1 MRKNTLLR
9 NEKGIAL
16 ITVVMIFLVL
26 VIMLGGAMFAAVVNQ
41 QNAILA
47 NEHTESYYVAES
59 GINLRIAQLEDFL
72 LNPDLYVGFDPKITT
87 MQAYL
92 GEIADDL
99 NESNII
105 TLGNGNTANVF
116 VTGPIEN
123 PDLLGAYVY
132 KIRSV
137 GTVDDVSRTLEVEL
151 ILYMTY
157 GNDSPMDK
165 AIISRGSIV
174 MYQGNGIIRGGVF
187 TNGEGLPILYQGKTV
202 TGPILELGDVDNYK
216 NDKDLPYD
224 QWTYLKNGDG
234 ICDNI
239 AGMAWP
245 VEFPPTIL
253 DLHKNQT
260 GPGTCLD
267 NALQTN
273 EPLRR
278 FPPVVTPAFPK
289 ILKTVEMGA
298 DGVITLPDLRKE
310 PTSYDGYFIDTLN
323 ISSNVTIKLGSFG
336 YSTQLKRLVVGKIN
350 TTSQGKLTIEGTG
363 RLMLMRSMTIANT
376 PSNSLQWNA
385 NVYVQG
391 NNPAKFILV
400 LDTPGA
406 AIPSTNAAGSVNTGS
421 DDPTFNPLFSFAN
434 GVIFT
439 GSILSENVDY
449 ALTNVTFKGYLIT
462 NGGDITITSNTVA
475 SEPDIPIWIY
485 APIAHVTLGSNA
497 VLYGSVMSKVVELS
511 AASSGVIYKD
521 MPPSTQVFNYLFYAP
536 PESGGGAAPNLPL
549 LYYSNI
555 VEVDND

>member
-1 MRKNTLLR
+1 MRKINHLR
-9 NEKGIAL
+9 NEKGVAL

-26 VIMLGGAMFAAVVNQ
+26 VIMLGGAMYAAVVNQ
-41 QNAILA
+41 RNAILA

-72 LNPDLYVGFDPKITT
+72 LNPDLYVGYDPRVTT
-87 MQAYL
+87 MQDYL
-92 GEIADDL
+92 GSIVADL
-99 NESNII
+99 NTTRIL
-105 TLGNGNTANVF
+105 TLGNGNTADVY

-132 KIRSV
+132 KIRST

-157 GNDSPMDK
+157 GEDSPMDK
-165 AIISRGSIV
+165 AIISRGSII
-174 MYQGNGIIRGGVF
+174 MYQGNGIIKGGVF
-187 TNGEGLPILYQGKTV
+187 TNGEGLPIRYQGKTV
-202 TGPILELGDVDNYK
+202 TGPILELGD
-216 NDKDLPYD
+216 KDELNNTTLLP
-224 QWTYLKNGDG
+224 LKNGDG
-234 ICDNI
+234 YCDNI
-239 AGMAWP
+239 VGMAWP
-245 VEFPPTIL
+245 VAFPPTVL
-253 DLHKNQT
+253 ELHKNQT

-267 NALQTN
+267 NTPRTN
-273 EPLRR
+273 EPLRI
-278 FPPVVTPAFPK
+278 FPPVVTPAFPTR
-289 ILKTVEMGA
+289 LKTVTMDA
-298 DGVITLPDLRKE
+298 NNVITLPDLRKE
-310 PTSYDGYFIDTLN
+310 PTSYDGYYIDTLN
-323 ISSNVTIKLGSFG
+323 ISANVTIKLGSFG
-336 YSTQLKRLVVGKIN
+336 YSTQLKRLVVGNIT
-350 TTSQGKLTIEGTG
+350 TTSQGRLNVEGTG
-363 RLMLMRSMTIANT
+363 RLMVMRSMTKANT

-400 LDTPGA
+400 LDTPEA

-421 DDPTFNPLFSFAN
+421 DDPSFNPLFSFAN

-449 ALTNVTFKGYLIT
+449 ALTNVIFKGYLIT
-462 NGGDITITSNTVA
+462 NGGDISVTSNTVA

-497 VLYGSVMSKVVELS
+497 VLYGSVMSKAVELS

-536 PESGGGAAPNLPL
+536 PETGGGTAPNLPL
-549 LYYSNI
+549 VYYSNI